1 MDIKY
6 QESVRAWH
14 RITMTKELII
24 IALSAVLLCVM
35 LAIRM
40 TTPLTAHQW
49 YTANVGI
56 DLFAVSI
63 FFSIVSIN
71 QTIDKLNVELS
82 GSGIAYNKSAWIY
95 PIQMV
100 SFYLGLIA
108 VVYFGQVAII

>member
-6 QESVRAWH
+6 QESIKAWH
-14 RITMTKELII
+14 RITIIKELII

-35 LAIRM
+35 LSIRM
-40 TTPLTAHQW
+40 TTPLTVHQW

-56 DLFAVSI
+56 DLFAMSI

-71 QTIDKLNVELS
+71 QTLEKLSIELS
-82 GSGIAYNKSAWIY
+82 GTGIVYNKPVWVAF
-95 PIQMV
+95 IQMV

-108 VVYFGQVAII
+108 VVYFGQVAL